1 MWGFRLSL
9 VSAGRDPAGLCALG
23 RRRECDKSALQNR
36 LTCAEQ
42 PVRYLIQSLFGSRQP
57 EQGIVDAPKGLL
69 IRLARGM

>member
-1 MWGFRLSL
+1 
-9 VSAGRDPAGLCALG
+9 
-23 RRRECDKSALQNR
+23 LQNR